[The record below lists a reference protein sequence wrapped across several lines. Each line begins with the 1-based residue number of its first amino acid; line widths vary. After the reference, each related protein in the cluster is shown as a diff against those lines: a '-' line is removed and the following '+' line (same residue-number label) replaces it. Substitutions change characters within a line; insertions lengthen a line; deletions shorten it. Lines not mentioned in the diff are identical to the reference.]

1 MHREKWILFTVERNF
16 CPVLLIA
23 FCGDQ
28 NGLLTL
34 LLSHPQPLKQEGEFS
49 FHAPH
54 YRKRLN
60 FRGPDYF
67 RRPAHENTMLF
78 SSARV
83 TDENVSYFRGPAK
96 IFVGRPTKIRKVFSS
111 ASGTDETVCYFRR
124 PQLGRRKYVAYFRRP
139 HPGRRK

>member
-1 MHREKWILFTVERNF
+1 MLVGFLK
-16 CPVLLIA
+16 
-23 FCGDQ
+23 
-28 NGLLTL
+28 L
-34 LLSHPQPLKQEGEFS
+34 LLGVLKLVFQNLNSVLPG
-49 FHAPH
+49 FHLILKFLYVVGHH

-67 RRPAHENTMLF
+67 RRLAHENTMLF

-124 PQLGRRKYVAYFRRP
+124 P
-139 HPGRRK
+139 